1 MKSPAMNV
9 PLIVIVLLAAPV
21 LVISSLSDKQSYE
34 HAVKLKE
41 IIAEILRSIAE
52 WENGKLGVIERQA
65 FKTYAP
71 YLENKLGLIRGYFLI
86 RFLVKL
92 PQRKKLR
99 AACAMLPEFYDYIW
113 YGVPESRQR
122 AEQLA
127 GEIKKLLK

>member
-99 AACAMLPEFYDYIW
+99 AACAMLPKFYDYIW